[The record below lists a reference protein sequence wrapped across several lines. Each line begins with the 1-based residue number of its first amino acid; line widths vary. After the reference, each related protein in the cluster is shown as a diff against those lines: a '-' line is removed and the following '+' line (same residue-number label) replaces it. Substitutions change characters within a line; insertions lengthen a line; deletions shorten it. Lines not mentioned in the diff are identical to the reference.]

1 METKNEISVELGALS
16 EPVSRISRQTPY
28 GVPAGYFDRFP
39 ALVMGRITAKS
50 STFQVPEGY
59 FDQFAGSVLARIGKG
74 VANPGVALDGGASES
89 VEEELARLSVT
100 MSRISRNTPYEAPE
114 GYFEELAPV
123 LSVLRDAPTYQV
135 PEGYFEE
142 LSPVLSVLRNRSTY
156 QAPAGYFTEFAST
169 VLLTV
174 AQPAA
179 TAKIV
184 PIEHRESLRR
194 EYSSMHIESVRGN
207 GGNVL
212 KGHWWKFSSAAAIA
226 ACLLLIFS
234 WPQVGN
240 RIGSGGLAVA
250 DLGNVSDNEIQ
261 AYLDD
266 EHSILAEP
274 VSTSTAT
281 LDMNEG
287 EVKNLLGEV
296 SDDDLQQYMEEHGKA
311 DDIATN

>member
-1 METKNEISVELGALS
+1 METKNEISVELDALS

-28 GVPAGYFDRFP
+28 GVPVGYFDQFP
-39 ALVMGRITAKS
+39 TLLMGRITAKS

-59 FDQFAGSVLARIGKG
+59 FDRFAGSVLARIGKG
-74 VANPGVALDGGASES
+74 VANPGVANPGVALGGDTSES
-89 VEEELARLSVT
+89 VEAELARLSVT
-100 MSRISRNTPYEAPE
+100 LSRITRNTPYEAPE

-123 LSVLRDAPTYQV
+123 LCVLRDAPTYHV
-135 PEGYFEE
+135 PEGYFED

-169 VLLTV
+169 VLKIV

-179 TAKIV
+179 TAKVV
-184 PIEHRESLRR
+184 PIEHRASMRS
-194 EYSSMHIESVRGN
+194 EYKMRGD
-207 GGNVL
+207 GGKVL

-240 RIGSGGLAVA
+240 QIGSGGLAVA
-250 DLGNVSDNEIQ
+250 DLRNISDNEIQ

-281 LDMNEG
+281 LDLNEG
-287 EVKNLLGEV
+287 DVKNLLGEV

>member
-16 EPVSRISRQTPY
+16 ELVNTISRQTPY

-39 ALVMGRITAKS
+39 TLVMGRITAKS
-50 STFQVPEGY
+50 STFQIPEGY
-59 FDQFAGSVLARIGKG
+59 FDQFAGSVLARIGKSIAFG
-74 VANPGVALDGGASES
+74 GGASES
-89 VEEELARLSVT
+89 VEEELARLSAT
-100 MSRISRNTPYEAPE
+100 ISRISRNTPYKAPE

-123 LSVLRDAPTYQV
+123 LSVLRDAPTYQL

-142 LSPVLSVLRNRSTY
+142 LSPVLSILRNRSTY

-169 VLLTV
+169 VLETV
-174 AQPAA
+174 TQPAP
-179 TAKIV
+179 TAKVV
-184 PIEHRESLRR
+184 PIEH
-194 EYSSMHIESVRGN
+194 HESVRGN
-207 GGNVL
+207 GGKVL

-234 WPQVGN
+234 WPQIGN
-240 RIGSGGLAVA
+240 RIGSGGLPVA

-261 AYLDD
+261 TYLDD

-296 SDDDLQQYMEEHGKA
+296 SDDDLKQYMEEHGKA